1 MTKPEWQKAA
11 EAADAPAA
19 PPKAAPKA
27 AQYAAPEAA
36 TKKVRGKPFVKGKS
50 GNPAGLKPGTR
61 HRKTLML
68 EHMNDD
74 DRAAIVEKIVKQAKR
89 GDRASQKL
97 IVDRIEPPRKGRA
110 APFAL
115 PAIKTTGDVV
125 TALEAVTAAMAAG
138 LLSPAEAVE
147 ISAVVELQRR
157 AIETAEI
164 ETRLK
169 AIEQRMDGNE

>member
-1 MTKPEWQKAA
+1 M
-11 EAADAPAA
+11 
-19 PPKAAPKA
+19 
-27 AQYAAPEAA
+27 

-68 EHMNDD
+68 EHMSDD
-74 DRAAIVEKIVKQAKR
+74 DRAAIVAKIIRQAKR
-89 GDRASQKL
+89 GDRPSQKM

-110 APFAL
+110 APFPL
-115 PAIKTTGDVV
+115 PPIKTTGDVV
-125 TALEAVTAAMAAG
+125 AALEAITTAMAAG
-138 LLSPAEAVE
+138 QLSPAEAVE